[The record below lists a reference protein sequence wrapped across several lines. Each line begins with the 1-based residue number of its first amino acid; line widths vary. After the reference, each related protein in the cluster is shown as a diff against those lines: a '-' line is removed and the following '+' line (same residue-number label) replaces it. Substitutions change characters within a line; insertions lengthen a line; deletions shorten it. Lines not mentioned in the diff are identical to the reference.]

1 MHVTPDCLSGGYLGM
16 DTVRGGRAQIVRGGV
31 KIKELQ
37 LFCC

>member
-1 MHVTPDCLSGGYLGM
+1 MHVTPDWGVPGDGY
-16 DTVRGGRAQIVRGGV
+16 RAGRAGTKRGRGV